1 MDQHIEQLM
10 RMASLEIEAYDMQ
23 TRREMSSLNRRMPC
37 YVMSYLQLGT
47 AILEIYDEV
56 YDRAVLLL
64 FLRTCYIA
72 IIKRIVSPPH
82 FCGGIFL
89 LKFNIQ

>member
-56 YDRAVLLL
+56 YEVGPGSIVIIPENVL
-64 FLRTCYIA
+64 
-72 IIKRIVSPPH
+72 H
-82 FCGGIFL
+82 
-89 LKFNIQ
+89 